1 MRDAPA
7 LLVEDA
13 PPGDHLFLGEM
24 TALDQF
30 LPRRGRHVV
39 SEKSP
44 HFLTK
49 RDFFLA
55 ESEIHRIL
63 L

>member
-1 MRDAPA
+1 
-7 LLVEDA
+7 
-13 PPGDHLFLGEM
+13 M

-39 SEKSP
+39 PEKGP